1 MKYLIRHYLNV
12 DATAEVIVD
21 ESEIDINLND
31 LEEHKKP
38 NSKCNFNVI
47 KGNEKLIRTTYEKY
61 DEKFNNST
69 KDGTS
74 NK

>member
-1 MKYLIRHYLNV
+1 MKYIIRHYLNV

-21 ESEIDINLND
+21 ESEIDIHLND
-31 LEEHKKP
+31 LKEHKKP
-38 NSKCNFNVI
+38 NSKCKFNVI

-61 DEKFNNST
+61 DEKLNNST

>member
-1 MKYLIRHYLNV
+1 MKYIIRHYLNV

-31 LEEHKKP
+31 LKEHKKP
-38 NSKCNFNVI
+38 NSKCKFNVI

-69 KDGTS
+69 KDGIS

>member
-1 MKYLIRHYLNV
+1 MKYIIRHYLNV

-31 LEEHKKP
+31 LKEHKKP
-38 NSKCNFNVI
+38 NSKCKFNVI

>member
-1 MKYLIRHYLNV
+1 MKYIIRHYLNV
-12 DATAEVIVD
+12 DVTAEVIVD

-31 LEEHKKP
+31 LKEHKKP
-38 NSKCNFNVI
+38 NSKCKFNVI

-61 DEKFNNST
+61 DEKLNNST

>member
-1 MKYLIRHYLNV
+1 MKYIIRHYLNV

-21 ESEIDINLND
+21 ESEIDIHLND
-31 LEEHKKP
+31 LKEHKKP
-38 NSKCNFNVI
+38 NSKCKFNVI

-69 KDGTS
+69 KDGIS

>member
-1 MKYLIRHYLNV
+1 MKYIIRHYLNV

-31 LEEHKKP
+31 LKEHKKP
-38 NSKCNFNVI
+38 NSKCKFNVI

-61 DEKFNNST
+61 DEKLNNST
-69 KDGTS
+69 KDRII

>member
-21 ESEIDINLND
+21 ESEINIHLNNLK
-31 LEEHKKP
+31 EHKKP
-38 NSKCNFNVI
+38 NSKCKFNVI

-61 DEKFNNST
+61 DEKLNIRGKNPP
-69 KDGTS
+69 S

>member
-21 ESEIDINLND
+21 ESEINIHLND
-31 LEEHKKP
+31 LKEHKKP
-38 NSKCNFNVI
+38 NSKCKFNVI

-61 DEKFNNST
+61 DEKLNIIS

-74 NK
+74 DK

>member
-1 MKYLIRHYLNV
+1 MKYIIRHYLNV

-21 ESEIDINLND
+21 ESEIDINLNN
-31 LEEHKKP
+31 LKEHKKP
-38 NSKCNFNVI
+38 NSKCKFNVI

-61 DEKFNNST
+61 DEKLNNST

>member
-1 MKYLIRHYLNV
+1 MKYIIRHYLNV

-31 LEEHKKP
+31 LKEHKKP
-38 NSKCNFNVI
+38 NSKCKFNVI

-69 KDGTS
+69 NDGTS

>member
-21 ESEIDINLND
+21 ESEIDINLNN
-31 LEEHKKP
+31 LKEHKTQ
-38 NSKCNFNVI
+38 NSKCKFNVI
-47 KGNEKLIRTTYEKY
+47 KGNEKLIRTTYQKYAEKL
-61 DEKFNNST
+61 NNST